1 MIVRILGEGQ
11 LEVPDR
17 VLAELNQL
25 DAALESAVADNDE
38 PAFDKVL
45 AYLLGRV
52 RAFGTPVPDHI
63 VVPPEAILPP
73 PDSTIAEVRQMM
85 LGADGL
91 IPG

>member
-11 LEVPDR
+11 LEVSDR
-17 VLAELNQL
+17 GVAELNQL
-25 DAALESAVADNDE
+25 DAALECAVANNDE
-38 PAFDKVL
+38 GAFDQVL

-52 RAFGTPVPDHI
+52 RAVGAPVPDHM
-63 VVPPEAILPP
+63 VLPSQAILPP
-73 PDSTIAEVRQMM
+73 PGSTIAEVRQM

>member
-11 LEVPDR
+11 LEVSDQA
-17 VLAELNQL
+17 VAELNEL
-25 DAALESAVADNDE
+25 DAALESAVANNDE

-52 RAFGTPVPDHI
+52 RAVGTQVPDNV
-63 VVPPEAILPP
+63 VVPSQAILPP
-73 PDSTIAEVRQMM
+73 PDSTIAEVRLM

>member
-17 VLAELNQL
+17 VVAELNQL
-25 DAALESAVADNDE
+25 DAALESTVADNDE

-52 RAFGTPVPDHI
+52 QAVGTPVPDHM
-63 VVPPEAILPP
+63 VVPSDAILPQ
-73 PDSTIAEVRQMM
+73 PDSTIAEVRAL